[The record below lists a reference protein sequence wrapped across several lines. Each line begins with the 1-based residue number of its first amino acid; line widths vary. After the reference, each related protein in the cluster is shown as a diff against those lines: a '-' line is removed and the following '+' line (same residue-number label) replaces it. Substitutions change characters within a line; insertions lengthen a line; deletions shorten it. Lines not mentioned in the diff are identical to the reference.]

1 MACVR
6 LRFWLLPALEVEG
19 GHIGYDVRPS
29 ARGRGFGTMALHLVL
44 VEARRRGLQRVLL
57 TADADNYA
65 SLRIIQKNGGVFS
78 GQAVS
83 AARGKLINQYWIDL
97 PG

>member
-57 TADADNYA
+57 TADADNHA
-65 SLRIIQKNGGVFS
+65 SLSIIQKNGGVFS
-78 GQAVS
+78 GQALS